1 MKIIAQILAF
11 FILLVFALWF
21 FTNQSRIKL
30 KDKLKTETK
39 ANDSL
44 LIASTALNDS
54 LTAFKNAKTTIDTI
68 EVVIQGETKRIYIY
82 DTLYLKQIL
91 ETQSQ
96 SDSIITDELKLNYTA
111 DYIGE
116 LYGIDLT
123 WEVLQK
129 EITNDNIVYIP
140 EPYPVEKIVYKES
153 RKLYIGGGIA
163 TYNGVNLYMGI
174 IYTTKKR
181 TAFTFNYGFD
191 KSYQAGAF
199 YKLF

>member
-140 EPYPVEKIVYKES
+140 EPYPVEKIVY
-153 RKLYIGGGIA
+153 
-163 TYNGVNLYMGI
+163 
-174 IYTTKKR
+174 
-181 TAFTFNYGFD
+181 
-191 KSYQAGAF
+191 
-199 YKLF
+199 